1 MIHGY
6 RCGKGLPLHYEK
18 IKNPYN
24 LGSENEWYDYDG
36 LDYEVDYFSKYDHI
50 TSDNENTECE
60 SEG

>member
-1 MIHGY
+1 MY
-6 RCGKGLPLHYEK
+6 DKK

-24 LGSENEWYDYDG
+24 LGSENEWFDDDG

-60 SEG
+60 GEG